1 MRINYSDIILGKDIP
16 INEKVKLHIPTIGEL
31 AAADNNDFNECTRIF
46 VTGVREQFS
55 GVPEQ
60 VDMIEE
66 KFPSLWDMAFDEEMN
81 VLVGEA
87 MFGKD
92 VTLLHQFLKAITY
105 WTRTEETQYRALSNK
120 KIVSEELDWIIDI
133 NTYEYISNLIKAV
146 TLTKPNKDFIAPK
159 GVSSNPRKIQIWKN
173 TYKGRL
179 QEAMKKKGVE
189 LGDQILQLEAF
200 APGYVNFR
208 DIQDMTYYQ
217 FSNLLS
223 VYTAKYSSDKQY
235 QIYTSEKFDTK
246 DMKLPDL
253 NEEIKLIKFDE
264 NKK

>member
-1 MRINYSDIILGKDIP
+1 MRINYSNIILGKDIP

-31 AAADNNDFNECTRIF
+31 AEADNNDFNESTRIF
-46 VTGVREQFS
+46 TTSVREQFS

-66 KFPSLWDMAFDEEMN
+66 KFPTLWDMAFDDEMN
-81 VLVGEA
+81 ALVGEA
-87 MFGKD
+87 MFGENT
-92 VTLLHQFLKAITY
+92 TLLRQFLKSLSY
-105 WTRTEETQYRALSNK
+105 WTKTSEDQYRALGNK
-120 KIVSEELDWIIDI
+120 KIISEELDWIIDVK
-133 NTYEYISNLIKAV
+133 TYTYLSNLIKAV

-159 GVSSNPRKIQIWKN
+159 GVSNNPRKIQMWKN
-173 TYKGRL
+173 TYNGRL
-179 QEAMKKKGVE
+179 REAMKKKNVE

-200 APGYVNFR
+200 APGYVSFR
-208 DIQDMTYYQ
+208 DIKDMTYYQ

-223 VYTAKYSSDKQY
+223 VYTAKYSSEKQY

-253 NEEIKLIKFDE
+253 SEEIKLIKFDE
-264 NKK
+264 N